1 MYVHDAIFGHSSLVE
16 EPIIATTSNG
26 CRVVLPS
33 STTTPEKVCVSN
45 LFDRLFAY
53 IRSVNRYVQVCVC
66 AAEELR
72 GMSSEQVSHM
82 VLMIQCHNNSI
93 RGQLPVCLLWM
104 LDSTVCCVAC
114 QSCVSFCPHTIG
126 AEERSVLLI
135 NVCGEGL
142 TEIKIDHAAYDALYH
157 ILIHPTGDGG
167 WEDNMPK
174 RTVAHAAGQLG
185 VTNNE

>member
-1 MYVHDAIFGHSSLVE
+1 MYVHDAIFGNSSLVE
-16 EPIIATTSNG
+16 EPIIATTSHG

-53 IRSVNRYVQVCVC
+53 IRSVNRYVQASVC

-82 VLMIQCHNNSI
+82 VLMIQYHNNSI

-104 LDSTVCCVAC
+104 LDSTVCCVTC
-114 QSCVSFCPHTIG
+114 QSCVSFAHVPLEQRNG
-126 AEERSVLLI
+126 LRSLLMF
-135 NVCGEGL
+135 VARHL
-142 TEIKIDHAAYDALYH
+142 TEIKIDHAAHDASYQV
-157 ILIHPTGDGG
+157 LIHPTGDGG
-167 WEDNMPK
+167 WD
-174 RTVAHAAGQLG
+174 
-185 VTNNE
+185 

>member
-1 MYVHDAIFGHSSLVE
+1 VFAVDAGQH
-16 EPIIATTSNG
+16 G
-26 CRVVLPS
+26 VL
-33 STTTPEKVCVSN
+33 
-45 LFDRLFAY
+45 
-53 IRSVNRYVQVCVC
+53 
-66 AAEELR
+66 
-72 GMSSEQVSHM
+72 
-82 VLMIQCHNNSI
+82 
-93 RGQLPVCLLWM
+93 
-104 LDSTVCCVAC
+104 CVAC
-114 QSCVSFCPHTIG
+114 QRAVCPFAHVPL
-126 AEERSVLLI
+126 VLLI